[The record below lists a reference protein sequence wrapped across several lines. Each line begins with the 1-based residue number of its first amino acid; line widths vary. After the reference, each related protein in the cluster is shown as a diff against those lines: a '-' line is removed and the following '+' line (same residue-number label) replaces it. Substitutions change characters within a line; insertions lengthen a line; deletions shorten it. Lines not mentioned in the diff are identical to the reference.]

1 MKNRLDDITDLMALG
16 PTPDARDIQ
25 RRQTAHRIAIA
36 DALGKFNQAKTSWK
50 SAAVKVT

>member
-25 RRQTAHRIAIA
+25 RRQLQT
-36 DALGKFNQAKTSWK
+36 LGKFNQAKTSWK